1 MRRLFWTGIG
11 IGMGASAGILVARR
25 LRKTREALTPSGIAG
40 ALAGA
45 VSGLS
50 DAIRDFGA
58 EVRAGMAEREAELNE
73 ALGFSG
79 DPYPDEPLVDR

>member
-11 IGMGASAGILVARR
+11 IGVGATAGVLVARR

-45 VSGLS
+45 VSGLT
-50 DAIRDFGA
+50 DAVRDFGA
-58 EVRAGMAEREAELNE
+58 DVKAGMAEREAELNE
-73 ALGFSG
+73 ALGFDG

>member
-1 MRRLFWTGIG
+1 VFWTGIG
-11 IGMGASAGILVARR
+11 VGFGATAGVLVARR

-40 ALAGA
+40 VLAGA
-45 VSGLS
+45 VSGLG
-50 DAIRDFGA
+50 DAIRDFGV
-58 EVRAGMAEREAELNE
+58 EVRAGMAEREAELND

>member
-11 IGMGASAGILVARR
+11 IGVGATAGILVARR

-45 VSGLS
+45 ASGLT
-50 DAIRDFGA
+50 DAIKDFTA
-58 EVRAGMAEREAELNE
+58 EIREGMAEREAELHE

>member
-11 IGMGASAGILVARR
+11 IGLGATAGVLVARR
-25 LRKTREALTPSGIAG
+25 LRKTRDALTPSGIAG

-45 VSGLS
+45 ASGLS

-58 EVRAGMAEREAELNE
+58 DVRAGMAEREAELNE
-73 ALGFSG
+73 ALGFTG